1 MTQDKLETQ
10 KKTKTT
16 LGLSTKKLGVKIPNK
31 NLSTNNIS
39 KKNKGTVIVVT
50 KTKSLK
56 ITDNKNNNELT
67 DKERQDRLK
76 AILNS
81 DSLKSINT
89 NLDTKEKNQ
98 NNEQSLNKKQVRE
111 IKEPNPNDQNE
122 IKNLDHI
129 GKNEKEK
136 VNKTSFE
143 KSDSAGGKNKNNIKA
158 QNDIKNKYSDID
170 SKNEIVE
177 DKRANKKK
185 SNIISKKESKKLSL
199 TEIYNLEKE
208 EEVFETKIKTI
219 KVHSKSKNKEHKQ
232 SKQEKI
238 YREVKISEQISVQ
251 ELANKIAEKS
261 ATVIKTL
268 MNLGIIAT
276 INQTIDGD
284 TAELVVQELGH
295 TPIRADEAKIKKSL
309 FNEVEDNPDSLKPR
323 APIVTIMGHVDHGK
337 TSLLDALRSTDIASS
352 EHGGITQHIGA
363 YNVSLSNNNSI
374 TFLDTPGHA
383 AFTAMRMRG
392 AKITDIVIIVV
403 AADDG
408 IKEQTIEAI
417 NHAKAANVPIIV
429 AINKIDK
436 PEANIDK
443 VKNSLFTYELVPED
457 MGGDVMV
464 IPVSAKNKIGL
475 DSLEEA
481 ILIQAEVL
489 DLKANPD
496 RYADGVIIESKLD
509 KSKGV
514 LATLLVQKGTLKIGD
529 MVIINNDYF
538 KIRSLINDKGQKVKN
553 ALPSMPVEVLGLNK
567 APEAGEKFLVVEN
580 EKIAKKIIEY
590 NNYKD
595 GEILQP
601 NENKKTFDDLLK
613 NKVGNLKTL
622 NLILKADVHGSLEAI
637 KTSLQKISNEEV
649 EVKISH
655 SIVGS
660 ISESDISLAKVTGST
675 ILGFNVRADSKT
687 VKLAKTLGV
696 NLKYYSIIYDLIDDV
711 KSMASGLISPIQ
723 KENITGYAEIR
734 QVINISKVG
743 KIAGC
748 MVTEG
753 IIKKK
758 SHARLLRD
766 NIVIYDGK
774 LGALKRFKDD
784 VKEVKTGFECGIS
797 FEKFSDFK
805 ENDKFEAY
813 EMIEEQNK

>member
-1 MTQDKLETQ
+1 
-10 KKTKTT
+10 
-16 LGLSTKKLGVKIPNK
+16 
-31 NLSTNNIS
+31 
-39 KKNKGTVIVVT
+39 
-50 KTKSLK
+50 
-56 ITDNKNNNELT
+56 
-67 DKERQDRLK
+67 
-76 AILNS
+76 
-81 DSLKSINT
+81 
-89 NLDTKEKNQ
+89 
-98 NNEQSLNKKQVRE
+98 
-111 IKEPNPNDQNE
+111 
-122 IKNLDHI
+122 
-129 GKNEKEK
+129 
-136 VNKTSFE
+136 
-143 KSDSAGGKNKNNIKA
+143 
-158 QNDIKNKYSDID
+158 
-170 SKNEIVE
+170 
-177 DKRANKKK
+177 
-185 SNIISKKESKKLSL
+185 
-199 TEIYNLEKE
+199 
-208 EEVFETKIKTI
+208 
-219 KVHSKSKNKEHKQ
+219 
-232 SKQEKI
+232 
-238 YREVKISEQISVQ
+238 
-251 ELANKIAEKS
+251 
-261 ATVIKTL
+261 
-268 MNLGIIAT
+268 
-276 INQTIDGD
+276 
-284 TAELVVQELGH
+284 
-295 TPIRADEAKIKKSL
+295 
-309 FNEVEDNPDSLKPR
+309 
-323 APIVTIMGHVDHGK
+323 
-337 TSLLDALRSTDIASS
+337 
-352 EHGGITQHIGA
+352 
-363 YNVSLSNNNSI
+363 
-374 TFLDTPGHA
+374 
-383 AFTAMRMRG
+383 
-392 AKITDIVIIVV
+392 
-403 AADDG
+403 
-408 IKEQTIEAI
+408 
-417 NHAKAANVPIIV
+417 
-429 AINKIDK
+429 
-436 PEANIDK
+436 
-443 VKNSLFTYELVPED
+443 
-457 MGGDVMV
+457 MV

-509 KSKGV
+509 KYKGV

-580 EKIAKKIIEY
+580 EKIAKKIVEY
-590 NNYKD
+590 NNKD
-595 GEILQP
+595 GEILQS

-613 NKVGNLKTL
+613 NQIGNLKTL

-637 KTSLQKISNEEV
+637 KTSLQKISNEDV

-696 NLKYYSIIYDLIDDV
+696 NVKYYSIIYDLIDDV
-711 KSMASGLISPIQ
+711 KSMASGLISPIK

>member
-10 KKTKTT
+10 KKTKAT

-31 NLSTNNIS
+31 NLSNNNLS

-56 ITDNKNNNELT
+56 ITDSKNNNELT

-81 DSLKSINT
+81 DSLKSIST
-89 NLDTKEKNQ
+89 NLDTKENNQ
-98 NNEQSLNKKQVRE
+98 NNEQSLNKKQVSE
-111 IKEPNPNDQNE
+111 IKEPNPKDQNE

-129 GKNEKEK
+129 GKIEKEK
-136 VNKTSFE
+136 VNNTSFE
-143 KSDSAGGKNKNNIKA
+143 QSDSAGGKHKTNLKA

-295 TPIRADEAKIKKSL
+295 IPIRVDEENIKKSL
-309 FNEVEDNPDSLKPR
+309 FNEVEDNPDSLKHR

-363 YNVSLSNNNSI
+363 YNVSLNNNNSI

-417 NHAKAANVPIIV
+417 NHSKAANVPIIV

-443 VKNSLFTYELVPED
+443 VKNSLFTYELVTED

-509 KSKGV
+509 KYKGV

-538 KIRSLINDKGQKVKN
+538 KIRSLINDKGQKIKN

-580 EKIAKKIIEY
+580 EKIAKKIVEY
-590 NNYKD
+590 NNKD
-595 GEILQP
+595 GEILQS

-613 NKVGNLKTL
+613 NQIGNLKTL

-637 KTSLQKISNEEV
+637 KTSLQKISNEDV

-696 NLKYYSIIYDLIDDV
+696 NVKYYSIIYDLIDDV
-711 KSMASGLISPIQ
+711 KSMASGLISPIK

>member
-10 KKTKTT
+10 KKTKAT

-31 NLSTNNIS
+31 NLSNNNLS

-56 ITDNKNNNELT
+56 ITDSKNNNELT

-81 DSLKSINT
+81 DSLKSIST
-89 NLDTKEKNQ
+89 NLDTKENNQ
-98 NNEQSLNKKQVRE
+98 NNEQSLNKKQVSE
-111 IKEPNPNDQNE
+111 IKEPNPKDQNE

-129 GKNEKEK
+129 GKIEKEK
-136 VNKTSFE
+136 VNNTSFE
-143 KSDSAGGKNKNNIKA
+143 QSDSAGGKHKTNLKA

-295 TPIRADEAKIKKSL
+295 IPIRVDEENIKKSL
-309 FNEVEDNPDSLKPR
+309 FNEVEDNPDSLKHR

-363 YNVSLSNNNSI
+363 YNVSLNNNNSI

-408 IKEQTIEAI
+408 IKEQTIEVI

-509 KSKGV
+509 KYKGV

-580 EKIAKKIIEY
+580 EKIAKKIVEY
-590 NNYKD
+590 NNKD
-595 GEILQP
+595 GEILQS

-613 NKVGNLKTL
+613 NQIGNLKTL

-637 KTSLQKISNEEV
+637 KTSLQKISNEDV

-696 NLKYYSIIYDLIDDV
+696 NVKYYSIIYDLIDDV
-711 KSMASGLISPIQ
+711 KSMASGLISPIK

>member
-10 KKTKTT
+10 KKTKAT

-31 NLSTNNIS
+31 NLSNNNLS

-56 ITDNKNNNELT
+56 ITDSKNNNELT

-81 DSLKSINT
+81 DSLKSIST
-89 NLDTKEKNQ
+89 NLDTKENNQ
-98 NNEQSLNKKQVRE
+98 NNEQSLNKKQVSE
-111 IKEPNPNDQNE
+111 IKEPNPKDQNE

-129 GKNEKEK
+129 GKIEKEK
-136 VNKTSFE
+136 VNNTSFE
-143 KSDSAGGKNKNNIKA
+143 QSDSAGGKHKTNLKA

-295 TPIRADEAKIKKSL
+295 IPIRVDEENIKKSL
-309 FNEVEDNPDSLKPR
+309 FNEVEDNPDSLKHR

-363 YNVSLSNNNSI
+363 YNVSLNNNNSI

-383 AFTAMRMRG
+383 AFTTMRMRG

-509 KSKGV
+509 KYKGV

-580 EKIAKKIIEY
+580 EKIAKKIVEY
-590 NNYKD
+590 NNKD
-595 GEILQP
+595 GEILQS

-613 NKVGNLKTL
+613 NQIGNLKTL

-637 KTSLQKISNEEV
+637 KTSLQKISNEDV

-696 NLKYYSIIYDLIDDV
+696 NVKYYSIIYDLIDDV
-711 KSMASGLISPIQ
+711 KSMASGLISPIK

>member
-10 KKTKTT
+10 KKTKAT

-31 NLSTNNIS
+31 NLSNNNLS

-56 ITDNKNNNELT
+56 ITDSKNNNELT

-81 DSLKSINT
+81 DSLKSIST
-89 NLDTKEKNQ
+89 NLDTKENNQ
-98 NNEQSLNKKQVRE
+98 NNEQSLNKKQVSE
-111 IKEPNPNDQNE
+111 IKEPNPKDQNE

-129 GKNEKEK
+129 GKIEKEK
-136 VNKTSFE
+136 VNNTSFE
-143 KSDSAGGKNKNNIKA
+143 QSDSAGGKHKTNLKA

-295 TPIRADEAKIKKSL
+295 IPIRVDEENIKKSL
-309 FNEVEDNPDSLKPR
+309 FNEVEDNPDSLKHR

-363 YNVSLSNNNSI
+363 YNVSLNNNNSI

-408 IKEQTIEAI
+408 IKEQTIEVI

-429 AINKIDK
+429 AIK
-436 PEANIDK
+436 
-443 VKNSLFTYELVPED
+443 
-457 MGGDVMV
+457 
-464 IPVSAKNKIGL
+464 
-475 DSLEEA
+475 
-481 ILIQAEVL
+481 
-489 DLKANPD
+489 
-496 RYADGVIIESKLD
+496 
-509 KSKGV
+509 
-514 LATLLVQKGTLKIGD
+514 
-529 MVIINNDYF
+529 
-538 KIRSLINDKGQKVKN
+538 
-553 ALPSMPVEVLGLNK
+553 
-567 APEAGEKFLVVEN
+567 
-580 EKIAKKIIEY
+580 
-590 NNYKD
+590 
-595 GEILQP
+595 
-601 NENKKTFDDLLK
+601 
-613 NKVGNLKTL
+613 
-622 NLILKADVHGSLEAI
+622 
-637 KTSLQKISNEEV
+637 
-649 EVKISH
+649 
-655 SIVGS
+655 
-660 ISESDISLAKVTGST
+660 
-675 ILGFNVRADSKT
+675 
-687 VKLAKTLGV
+687 
-696 NLKYYSIIYDLIDDV
+696 
-711 KSMASGLISPIQ
+711 
-723 KENITGYAEIR
+723 
-734 QVINISKVG
+734 
-743 KIAGC
+743 
-748 MVTEG
+748 
-753 IIKKK
+753 
-758 SHARLLRD
+758 
-766 NIVIYDGK
+766 
-774 LGALKRFKDD
+774 
-784 VKEVKTGFECGIS
+784 
-797 FEKFSDFK
+797 
-805 ENDKFEAY
+805 
-813 EMIEEQNK
+813 

>member
-10 KKTKTT
+10 KKTKAT

-31 NLSTNNIS
+31 NLSNNNLS

-56 ITDNKNNNELT
+56 ITDSKNNNELT

-81 DSLKSINT
+81 DSLKSIST
-89 NLDTKEKNQ
+89 NLDTKENNQ
-98 NNEQSLNKKQVRE
+98 NNEQSLNKKQVSE
-111 IKEPNPNDQNE
+111 IKEPNPKDQNE

-129 GKNEKEK
+129 GKIEKEK
-136 VNKTSFE
+136 VNNTSFE
-143 KSDSAGGKNKNNIKA
+143 QSDSAGGKHKTNLKA

-295 TPIRADEAKIKKSL
+295 IPIRVDEENIKKSL
-309 FNEVEDNPDSLKPR
+309 FNEVEDNPDSLKHR

-363 YNVSLSNNNSI
+363 YNVSLNNNNSI

-509 KSKGV
+509 KYKGV

-580 EKIAKKIIEY
+580 EKIAKKIVEY
-590 NNYKD
+590 NNKD
-595 GEILQP
+595 GEILQS

-613 NKVGNLKTL
+613 NQIGNLKTL

-637 KTSLQKISNEEV
+637 KTSLQKISNEDV

-696 NLKYYSIIYDLIDDV
+696 NVKYYSIIYDLIDDV
-711 KSMASGLISPIQ
+711 KSMASGLISPIK

>member
-10 KKTKTT
+10 KKTKAT

-31 NLSTNNIS
+31 NLSNNNLS

-56 ITDNKNNNELT
+56 ITDSKNNNELT

-81 DSLKSINT
+81 DSLKSIST
-89 NLDTKEKNQ
+89 NLDTKENNQ
-98 NNEQSLNKKQVRE
+98 NNEQSLNKKQVSE
-111 IKEPNPNDQNE
+111 IKEPNPKDQNE

-129 GKNEKEK
+129 GKIEKEK
-136 VNKTSFE
+136 VNNTSFE
-143 KSDSAGGKNKNNIKA
+143 QSDSAGGKHKTNLKA

-177 DKRANKKK
+177 DKKANKKK

-295 TPIRADEAKIKKSL
+295 IPIRVDEENIKKSL
-309 FNEVEDNPDSLKPR
+309 FNEVEDNPDSLKHR

-363 YNVSLSNNNSI
+363 YNVSLNNNNSI

-443 VKNSLFTYELVPED
+443 VKNLLFTYELVPED

-509 KSKGV
+509 KYKGV

-567 APEAGEKFLVVEN
+567 TPEAGEKFLVVEN
-580 EKIAKKIIEY
+580 EKIAKKIVEY
-590 NNYKD
+590 NNKD
-595 GEILQP
+595 GEILQS
-601 NENKKTFDDLLK
+601 NENKKTFNDLLK
-613 NKVGNLKTL
+613 NQIGNLKTL

-637 KTSLQKISNEEV
+637 KTSLQKISNEDV

-696 NLKYYSIIYDLIDDV
+696 NVKYYSIIYDLIDDV
-711 KSMASGLISPIQ
+711 KSMASGLISPVK

>member
-10 KKTKTT
+10 KKTKAT
-16 LGLSTKKLGVKIPNK
+16 LGLSTKKLGVKVPNK
-31 NLSTNNIS
+31 NLSTNNLS
-39 KKNKGTVIVVT
+39 KNNKGTVIVVT

-56 ITDNKNNNELT
+56 IPDSKNNKELT

-81 DSLKSINT
+81 DNLNSINT
-89 NLDTKEKNQ
+89 KEYNQ
-98 NNEQSLNKKQVRE
+98 NNDQSLNKKE
-111 IKEPNPNDQNE
+111 INDIKKPAPQDYND

-129 GKNEKEK
+129 GKIEKEK
-136 VNKTSFE
+136 IDNTSSE
-143 KSDSAGGKNKNNIKA
+143 KSDSTEVKNKDNVKA
-158 QNDIKNKYSDID
+158 PTDVKSKYSDID
-170 SKNEIVE
+170 HKKETIE
-177 DKRANKKK
+177 DKKTSKKK
-185 SNIISKKESKKLSL
+185 PSIVSKKESKKLSL
-199 TEIYNLEKE
+199 TQIYNLEKE
-208 EEVFETKIKTI
+208 EEIFETKIKTI

-232 SKQEKI
+232 LKQDKI
-238 YREVKISEQISVQ
+238 YREVKINEQISVQ
-251 ELANKIAEKS
+251 ELANRMAEKS
-261 ATVIKTL
+261 AVVIKTL
-268 MNLGIIAT
+268 MNLGIITT

-295 TPIRADEAKIKKSL
+295 IPIRIADEDIQKSL
-309 FNEVEDNPDSLKPR
+309 FNAIEDNPDSLKPR

-363 YNVSLSNNNSI
+363 YNVSLNNNDSI

-417 NHAKAANVPIIV
+417 NHAKAAKVPIIV

-436 PEANIDK
+436 PGANIDK

-489 DLKANPD
+489 DLKVNPD
-496 RYADGVIIESKLD
+496 RHAEGVVIESKLD
-509 KSKGV
+509 KSRGV
-514 LATLLVQKGTLKIGD
+514 LATLLVQKGTLKISD
-529 MVIINNDYF
+529 MVIIHNDYF
-538 KIRSLINDKGQKVKN
+538 KIRSLINDKGQKIKN
-553 ALPSMPVEVLGLNK
+553 SIPSMPVEVLGLNK
-567 APEAGEKFLVVEN
+567 APEAGETFLVVEN
-580 EKIAKKIIEY
+580 EKIAKKIVDY
-590 NNYKD
+590 NNYK
-595 GEILQP
+595 GNKILQS
-601 NENKKTFDDLLK
+601 NANKKTFDDLLK
-613 NKVGNLKTL
+613 NQIGNLKTL

-637 KTSLQKISNEEV
+637 KTSLQKISNDEV
-649 EVKISH
+649 EIKISH

-660 ISESDISLAKVTGST
+660 ISESDISLAKVTDST

-696 NLKYYSIIYDLIDDV
+696 SVKYYSIIYDLIDDIQ
-711 KSMASGLISPIQ
+711 SMASGLISPIQ

-734 QVINISKVG
+734 QVISISKVG

-758 SHARLLRD
+758 SHARLLRN

-805 ENDKFEAY
+805 ENDRFEAY
-813 EMIEEQNK
+813 EMIEEQKK

>member
-89 NLDTKEKNQ
+89 NLDTKENNQ
-98 NNEQSLNKKQVRE
+98 NNEQSLNQKQVRE
-111 IKEPNPNDQNE
+111 IKEPNPKDQNE

-129 GKNEKEK
+129 GKNEREK

-143 KSDSAGGKNKNNIKA
+143 KSDSAGDKHKNNIKA

-177 DKRANKKK
+177 DKKANKKK

-219 KVHSKSKNKEHKQ
+219 KVHSKSKNKEHKH

-295 TPIRADEAKIKKSL
+295 TPIRVDEANIKKSL

-374 TFLDTPGHA
+374 TFLDTPGHS

-417 NHAKAANVPIIV
+417 NHAKAANIPIIV

-580 EKIAKKIIEY
+580 EKIAKKIVEY

-595 GEILQP
+595 GEILQL

-613 NKVGNLKTL
+613 NQIGNLKTL

>member
-10 KKTKTT
+10 KKTKTI
-16 LGLSTKKLGVKIPNK
+16 LGLSIKKLGVKIPNK

-89 NLDTKEKNQ
+89 NLDTKENNQ

-111 IKEPNPNDQNE
+111 IKEPNPKDQNE

-143 KSDSAGGKNKNNIKA
+143 KSDSAGCKHKNNIKA
-158 QNDIKNKYSDID
+158 QNDVKNKYSYID

-268 MNLGIIAT
+268 VNLGIIAT

-295 TPIRADEAKIKKSL
+295 TPIRVDEAKIKKSL

-429 AINKIDK
+429 VINKIDK

-443 VKNSLFTYELVPED
+443 VKNSLFTYELVTED

-538 KIRSLINDKGQKVKN
+538 KIRSLINDKGQKIKN
-553 ALPSMPVEVLGLNK
+553 ALPSMPVEVLGLNE

-595 GEILQP
+595 GEILQS

-613 NKVGNLKTL
+613 NQVGNLKTL

-784 VKEVKTGFECGIS
+784 VKEVKNGFECGIS

-813 EMIEEQNK
+813 EMIEEQK

>member
-10 KKTKTT
+10 KKTKAT

-31 NLSTNNIS
+31 NLSNNNLS

-56 ITDNKNNNELT
+56 ITDSKNNNELT

-81 DSLKSINT
+81 DSLKSIST
-89 NLDTKEKNQ
+89 NLDTKENNQ
-98 NNEQSLNKKQVRE
+98 NNEQSLNKKQVSE
-111 IKEPNPNDQNE
+111 IKEPNPKDQNE

-129 GKNEKEK
+129 GKIEKEK
-136 VNKTSFE
+136 VNNTSFE
-143 KSDSAGGKNKNNIKA
+143 QSDSAGGKHKTNLKA

-295 TPIRADEAKIKKSL
+295 IPIRVDEENIKKSL
-309 FNEVEDNPDSLKPR
+309 FNEVEDNPDSLKHR

-363 YNVSLSNNNSI
+363 YNVSLNNNNSI

-443 VKNSLFTYELVPED
+443 VKNSLFTYELVTED

-509 KSKGV
+509 KYKGV

-538 KIRSLINDKGQKVKN
+538 KIRSLINDKGQKIKN

-580 EKIAKKIIEY
+580 EKIAKKIVEY
-590 NNYKD
+590 NNKD
-595 GEILQP
+595 GEILQS

-613 NKVGNLKTL
+613 NQIGNLKTL

-637 KTSLQKISNEEV
+637 KTSLQKISNEDV

-696 NLKYYSIIYDLIDDV
+696 NVKYYSIIYDLIDDV
-711 KSMASGLISPIQ
+711 KSMASGLISPIK